1 MTTTDL
7 STSPG
12 RRTIRI
18 GSRTF
23 TFVLAMGMAVTALG
37 IDSVLP
43 AFPDIREAMGLPA
56 DSTEVAGLVTFFLI
70 GSSAGLLPAG
80 LLADRYGRRA
90 IFMGGLALY
99 VAGALAAL
107 LAPTLPVMFAARFVW
122 GLGSAGPRVA
132 AMAMIRDA
140 YEGDR
145 MAKQMSF
152 MMAVFILVP
161 TFAPA
166 VSSALLVMGP
176 WQLVFWLCAVAGAA
190 LLAVSPR
197 LPETLAPS
205 DRRALSAGDV
215 WRGCRT
221 VLLTPGS
228 YGYLIAQSALFGVFL
243 SYIASSEIILDE
255 VFGLSEWFALFF
267 GIMSLVM
274 GAGMLLN
281 GRLVE
286 GIGLDR
292 LSGRVF
298 VGNFV
303 AVIVLLVVALA
314 TDGEPPFWLFV
325 IALAPVLFTVQM
337 LQPDLMSA
345 AMRPL
350 AHVAGTAAAIF
361 GMVPGVLGAIIG
373 AVIDRQFNGTITP
386 LAIALVI
393 GSLIAWLGWRW
404 AVSAA
409 SPGSGGAKAPSQGP
423 IAPAE
428 RD

>member
-1 MTTTDL
+1 M
-7 STSPG
+7 
-12 RRTIRI
+12 
-18 GSRTF
+18 F

-43 AFPDIREAMGLPA
+43 AFPDIREAMGLSA

-80 LLADRYGRRA
+80 LLADRYGRRPV
-90 IFMGGLALY
+90 FMGGLVLY
-99 VAGALAAL
+99 VAGALAAV
-107 LAPTLPVMFAARFVW
+107 LAPTLPLMFAARFVW

-140 YEGDR
+140 YEGER

-166 VSSALLVMGP
+166 VSSGLLALGP

-190 LLAVSPR
+190 MLVLGGR
-197 LPETLAPS
+197 LPETLAPT
-205 DRRALSAGDV
+205 DRLALSAGDV
-215 WRGCRT
+215 WRSCRT
-221 VLLTPGS
+221 VFVTPGTC
-228 YGYLIAQSALFGVFL
+228 GYLVALTALFGVFL

-255 VFGLSEWFALFF
+255 VFGLSDWFPLFF
-267 GIMSLVM
+267 GLLSLVM

-286 GIGLDR
+286 RIGLDR

-298 VGNFV
+298 IAHFV
-303 AVIVLLVVALA
+303 AAVVLLAVALA
-314 TDGEPPFWLFV
+314 TDGKPAFWLFV
-325 IALAPVLFTVQM
+325 LALAPILFTVQM
-337 LQPDLMSA
+337 LQPDLTSA
-345 AMRPL
+345 PMRPL
-350 AHVAGTAAAIF
+350 AQVAGTAAAIF

-373 AVIDRQFNGTITP
+373 AFIDNQFNGTITP
-386 LAIALVI
+386 LAIAFVVGSAI
-393 GSLIAWLGWRW
+393 GWLGWKW
-404 AVSAA
+404 AIAA
-409 SPGSGGAKAPSQGP
+409 SAKG
-423 IAPAE
+423 
-428 RD
+428 

>member
-1 MTTTDL
+1 MPPSVSQVTATDL

-12 RRTIRI
+12 RRTIRV
-18 GSRTF
+18 GSGAF

-43 AFPDIREAMGLPA
+43 AFPDIREAMGLAA

-80 LLADRYGRRA
+80 LLADRYGRRS
-90 IFMGGLALY
+90 IFMGGLVLY
-99 VAGALAAL
+99 LAGALAAL
-107 LAPTLPVMFAARFVW
+107 LAPTLPLMFAARFVW

-140 YEGDR
+140 YDGER

-166 VSSALLVMGP
+166 VSSGLLALGP
-176 WQLVFWLCAVAGAA
+176 WQLVFWLCATAAAA
-190 LLAVSPR
+190 LLVVSVR
-197 LPETLAPS
+197 LPETLAPA
-205 DRRALSAGDV
+205 DRLALSAGDV
-215 WRGCRT
+215 WRSCRT
-221 VLLTPGS
+221 VFVTPGT
-228 YGYLIAQSALFGVFL
+228 YGYLIALTALFGVFL

-255 VFGLSEWFALFF
+255 VFGLSDWFPLFF
-267 GIMSLVM
+267 GLMSLVM
-274 GAGMLLN
+274 GAGMVLN

-286 GIGLDR
+286 RIGLDR

-298 VGNFV
+298 IVNLV
-303 AVIVLLVVALA
+303 AVAALLAAALA
-314 TDGEPPFWLFV
+314 TDGKPAFWLWV
-325 IALAPVLFTVQM
+325 LTLAPVLFTVQM
-337 LQPDLMSA
+337 LQPNLTSA
-345 AMRPL
+345 PMRPL

-373 AVIDRQFNGTITP
+373 AVIDHQFDGSITP
-386 LAIALVI
+386 LAIAFVVSSAI
-393 GSLIAWLGWRW
+393 GWLGWKW
-404 AVSAA
+404 AIAA
-409 SPGSGGAKAPSQGP
+409 AAK
-423 IAPAE
+423 PAFA
-428 RD
+428 

>member
-1 MTTTDL
+1 
-7 STSPG
+7 
-12 RRTIRI
+12 
-18 GSRTF
+18 
-23 TFVLAMGMAVTALG
+23 
-37 IDSVLP
+37 
-43 AFPDIREAMGLPA
+43 
-56 DSTEVAGLVTFFLI
+56 
-70 GSSAGLLPAG
+70 
-80 LLADRYGRRA
+80 
-90 IFMGGLALY
+90 MGGLALY

-166 VSSALLVMGP
+166 VSSALLVVGP

-205 DRRALSAGDV
+205 DRLALSAGDV
-215 WRGCRT
+215 WRSCRT
-221 VLLTPGS
+221 VLVTPGS
-228 YGYLIAQSALFGVFL
+228 YGYLIAQTALFGVFL

-286 GIGLDR
+286 RIGLDR

-298 VGNFV
+298 VGNLV

-373 AVIDRQFNGTITP
+373 AVIDRRFNGTITP
-386 LAIALVI
+386 LSIALVI
-393 GSLIAWLGWRW
+393 GSLVAWLGWRW

-409 SPGSGGAKAPSQGP
+409 APGSGSATAPSQGL
-423 IAPAE
+423 IAPLE